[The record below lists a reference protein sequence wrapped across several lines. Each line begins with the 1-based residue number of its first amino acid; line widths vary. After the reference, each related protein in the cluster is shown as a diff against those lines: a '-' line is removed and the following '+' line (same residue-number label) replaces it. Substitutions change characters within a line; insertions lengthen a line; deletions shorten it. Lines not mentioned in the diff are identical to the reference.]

1 MGWIWH
7 LCFANMKQRGIRTG
21 LTILGVVI
29 GIISIVSL
37 LAIGLGVKKEILD
50 TAESEGSI
58 TEIRVQGISEGIR
71 KDQMLTDRRI
81 LEFNEI
87 EGVEAVYPV
96 LDLSTYM
103 KYNQYSGYWSME
115 GVPRD
120 YLQQIATL
128 NGNTLDEDGLKPKLI
143 MGNQVMDFMYNR
155 NTGMSYRELHE
166 DEDEDDEEREPL
178 DLSGEY
184 LEVQFDTS
192 GDAPSCRLTIADMT
206 KEDSYSIYCDIEILK
221 KYLKQIADG
230 GKIPG
235 QPRNQNDEN
244 YREWIYDSVIVKV
257 TDVDSVDPVVKSLK
271 DMGYQ
276 VENNKE
282 FVDSVQRMV
291 KIAQVVLG
299 GIGMIALVVAVIG
312 IGNTMTTAVYDR
324 IHEIG
329 VLKVLGSD
337 PDELLYLFLL
347 ESGILGGLGGLI
359 GILISYGITE
369 LLINQLVVK
378 LMKMPK
384 GSELAI
390 IPVWLAVLAFF
401 LAILLGVLAG
411 FFPARWASR
420 LKPMDAVK
428 NN

>member
-7 LCFANMKQRGIRTG
+7 LCLANMKQRGIRTG

-103 KYNQYSGYWSME
+103 KYNQYSGYWSIQ

-128 NGNTLDEDGLKPKLI
+128 NGNTPDEDGLKPKLI
-143 MGNQVMDFMYNR
+143 MGNQVIDFMYNR

-166 DEDEDDEEREPL
+166 DEDEEDEERETL

-192 GDAPSCRLTIADMT
+192 GDAPGYRLTIADMT

-420 LKPMDAVK
+420 LKPIDAVK

>member
-7 LCFANMKQRGIRTG
+7 LCLANMKQRGIRTG

-58 TEIRVQGISEGIR
+58 TEIRVYGISEGIR
-71 KDQMLTDRRI
+71 KDQMLTDRKI
-81 LEFNEI
+81 QEFCEI
-87 EGVEAVYPV
+87 EGVVEVYPV
-96 LDLSTYM
+96 LNLSTYM
-103 KYNQYSGYWSME
+103 TYKQYSGYWSME

-120 YLQQIATL
+120 YLQQVATL
-128 NGNTLDEDGLKPKLI
+128 NGEAPDENSLKPELI
-143 MGNQVMDFMYNR
+143 MGNQVINFMYNR
-155 NTGMSYRELHE
+155 TTGVTYGELHDDEGE
-166 DEDEDDEEREPL
+166 DEDKEPL

-184 LEVQFDTS
+184 LEVEFGGF
-192 GDAPSCRLTIADMT
+192 GDGPSYRLTIADMT
-206 KEDSYSIYCDIEILK
+206 KEDSYTIYCDIETLK
-221 KYLKQIADG
+221 TYLKRIADD

-244 YREWIYDSVIVKV
+244 YREWIYDSAIVKV
-257 TDVDSVDPVVKSLK
+257 EDVDSVDSVVKSLK

-282 FVDSVQRMV
+282 YVDSVQQMV

-324 IHEIG
+324 INEIG

-347 ESGILGGLGGLI
+347 ESGILGGLGGII

-401 LAILLGVLAG
+401 LAIILGVLAG
-411 FFPARWASR
+411 FFPARWAAR
-420 LKPMDAVK
+420 LKPIDAVK
-428 NN
+428 NH

>member
-7 LCFANMKQRGIRTG
+7 LCLANMKQRGIRTG
-21 LTILGVVI
+21 LTVLGVVI

-58 TEIRVQGISEGIR
+58 TEIQVYGVSEGIR
-71 KDQMLTDRRI
+71 KDHMLTDRK
-81 LEFNEI
+81 LQEFREL
-87 EGVEAVYPV
+87 EGVTAVYPV
-96 LDLSTYM
+96 LNLAAYM
-103 KYNQYSGYWSME
+103 RYKQYSGYWSVQ

-120 YLQQIATL
+120 YLQQVATL
-128 NGNTLDEDGLKPKLI
+128 NGNAPDENGLKPELV
-143 MGNQVMDFMYNR
+143 MGNQVINFMYNR
-155 NTGMSYRELHE
+155 TTGMSYGELHE
-166 DEDEDDEEREPL
+166 DEEEEDREPL

-192 GDAPSCRLTIADMT
+192 ADAPSYRLTIADMT
-206 KEDSYSIYCDIEILK
+206 KEDSYTIYCDIEALK

-235 QPRNQNDEN
+235 QPLNQNEEN
-244 YREWIYDSVIVKV
+244 YREWIYDNAIVKV
-257 TDVDSVDPVVKSLK
+257 EDVDAVDSVVETLK

-282 FVDSVQRMV
+282 YVDSIQRMV

-324 IHEIG
+324 INEIG
-329 VLKVLGSD
+329 ILKVLGSA

-347 ESGILGGLGGLI
+347 ESGILGGLGGII

-378 LMKMPK
+378 LMKLPK
-384 GSELAI
+384 GMELAI
-390 IPVWLAVLAFF
+390 IPAWLAVLAFF

-411 FFPARWASR
+411 FFPAKWAAR
-420 LKPMDAVK
+420 LKPIDAVRK
-428 NN
+428 

>member
-58 TEIRVQGISEGIR
+58 TEITVYGMSEGIR
-71 KDQMLTDRRI
+71 KDQMLTDRKI
-81 LEFNEI
+81 LEFSEI
-87 EGVEAVYPV
+87 EGVEEVYPV
-96 LDLSTYM
+96 LSLSTYM
-103 KYNQYSGYWSME
+103 RYNQYSGYWSIE
-115 GVPRD
+115 GVPES
-120 YLQQIATL
+120 YLEQIATL
-128 NGNTLDEDGLKPKLI
+128 NGDMPDGDSLKPELI
-143 MGNQVMDFMYNR
+143 MGNQVINFMYNR
-155 NTGMSYRELHE
+155 NTGMSYGELHE
-166 DEDEDDEEREPL
+166 DEEDEEREPL

-184 LEVQFDTS
+184 LEVQFNGAS
-192 GDAPSCRLTIADMT
+192 DAAGCRLTIADMT
-206 KEDSYSIYCDIEILK
+206 KEDSYNIYCNIDTLK
-221 KYLKQIADG
+221 KYLKLNANGD
-230 GKIPG
+230 KIPG
-235 QPRNQNDEN
+235 QPVNQNDEN
-244 YREWIYDSVIVKV
+244 YREWIYSSAIVKV
-257 TDVDSVDPVVKSLK
+257 RDVDAVDSVVKSLK

-299 GIGMIALVVAVIG
+299 GIGMIALIVAVIG

-324 IHEIG
+324 INEIG

-369 LLINQLVVK
+369 LLVNQLVVK

-384 GSELAI
+384 GTELAV
-390 IPVWLAVLAFF
+390 IPAWLAVLAFF
-401 LAILLGVLAG
+401 LAIILGVLAG

-420 LKPMDAVK
+420 LKPIDAVR

>member
-7 LCFANMKQRGIRTG
+7 LCLANMKQRGIRTG

-103 KYNQYSGYWSME
+103 KYNQYSGYWSIQ

-128 NGNTLDEDGLKPKLI
+128 NGNTPDEDGLKPKLI
-143 MGNQVMDFMYNR
+143 MGNQVIDFMYNR

-166 DEDEDDEEREPL
+166 DEDEEDEEREPL

-192 GDAPSCRLTIADMT
+192 GDAPGYRLTIADMT

-230 GKIPG
+230 GRIPG

-420 LKPMDAVK
+420 LKPIDAVK

>member
-58 TEIRVQGISEGIR
+58 TEITVYGMSDGIR
-71 KDQMLTDRRI
+71 KDQMLTDRKI
-81 LEFNEI
+81 LEFSEI
-87 EGVEAVYPV
+87 EDVVEVYPV
-96 LDLSTYM
+96 LSLSTYM
-103 KYNQYSGYWSME
+103 RYNQYSGYWSIE
-115 GVPRD
+115 GVPGS
-120 YLQQIATL
+120 YLEQIATL
-128 NGNTLDEDGLKPKLI
+128 NGEMPNGDSLKPELI
-143 MGNQVMDFMYNR
+143 MGNQVINFMYNR
-155 NTGMSYRELHE
+155 TTGMTYGELHE
-166 DEDEDDEEREPL
+166 DEDDDEEKEPL

-184 LEVQFDTS
+184 LEVQFDNDP
-192 GDAPSCRLTIADMT
+192 DATGYRLTIADMT
-206 KEDSYSIYCDIEILK
+206 KEDSYSIYCDIDALK
-221 KYLKQIADG
+221 KYLKLNANG

-235 QPRNQNDEN
+235 QPVNQNDEN
-244 YREWIYDSVIVKV
+244 YREWIYDRAIVKV
-257 TDVDSVDPVVKSLK
+257 TDVDAVDSVVKTLK

-276 VENNKE
+276 VDNNKE
-282 FVDSVQRMV
+282 FVDSIQRMV

-369 LLINQLVVK
+369 LLINQLVVR

-384 GSELAI
+384 GTELAI
-390 IPVWLAVLAFF
+390 IPIWLAVLAFF
-401 LAILLGVLAG
+401 LAIILGILAG

-420 LKPMDAVK
+420 LKPIDAVK

>member
-7 LCFANMKQRGIRTG
+7 LCLANMKQRGIRTG

-96 LDLSTYM
+96 LDLSAYM
-103 KYNQYSGYWSME
+103 KYNQYSGYWSIE

-128 NGNTLDEDGLKPKLI
+128 NGNALDEDGLKPKLI
-143 MGNQVMDFMYNR
+143 MGNQVIDFMYNR

-166 DEDEDDEEREPL
+166 DEDEEDEEREPL

-192 GDAPSCRLTIADMT
+192 GDAPGYRLTIADMT

-221 KYLKQIADG
+221 KYLKQIANG
-230 GKIPG
+230 GRIPG

-420 LKPMDAVK
+420 LKPIDAVK

>member
-7 LCFANMKQRGIRTG
+7 LCLANMKQRGIRTG

-81 LEFNEI
+81 QDFNEI

-103 KYNQYSGYWSME
+103 NYNQYSGYWSIQ

-120 YLQQIATL
+120 YLQQIVTL
-128 NGNTLDEDGLKPKLI
+128 NGNVLEEEGLKPKLI
-143 MGNQVMDFMYNR
+143 MGNQVIDFMYNR
-155 NTGMSYRELHE
+155 NTGMSYRELH
-166 DEDEDDEEREPL
+166 DDEEEDEEKEPL

-184 LEVQFDTS
+184 LEVQFDMSEEAS
-192 GDAPSCRLTIADMT
+192 GYRLTIADMT
-206 KEDSYSIYCDIEILK
+206 KEESYSIYCDIEILK

-312 IGNTMTTAVYDR
+312 IGNTMTTAIYDR
-324 IHEIG
+324 LHEIG

-401 LAILLGVLAG
+401 LAIVLGVLAG
-411 FFPARWASR
+411 FFPAKWASR
-420 LKPMDAVK
+420 LKPIDAVR

>member
-7 LCFANMKQRGIRTG
+7 LCLANMKQRGIRTG

-81 LEFNEI
+81 QDFNEI

-103 KYNQYSGYWSME
+103 NYNQYSGYWSIQ

-120 YLQQIATL
+120 YLQQIVTL
-128 NGNTLDEDGLKPKLI
+128 NGNVLEEEGLKPKLI
-143 MGNQVMDFMYNR
+143 MGNQVIDFMYNR
-155 NTGMSYRELHE
+155 NTGMSYRELH
-166 DEDEDDEEREPL
+166 DDEEEDEEKEPL

-184 LEVQFDTS
+184 LEVQFDMSEEAS
-192 GDAPSCRLTIADMT
+192 GYRLTIADMT
-206 KEDSYSIYCDIEILK
+206 KEESYSIYCDIEILK

-324 IHEIG
+324 LHEIG

-401 LAILLGVLAG
+401 LAIVLGVLAG
-411 FFPARWASR
+411 FFPAKWASR
-420 LKPMDAVK
+420 LKPIDAVR

>member
-7 LCFANMKQRGIRTG
+7 LCLANMKQRGIRTG

-58 TEIRVQGISEGIR
+58 TEIRVHGISEGIR

-103 KYNQYSGYWSME
+103 KYNQYSGYWSIE

-143 MGNQVMDFMYNR
+143 MGNQVIDFMYNR

-192 GDAPSCRLTIADMT
+192 GDAPGYRLTIADMT

-420 LKPMDAVK
+420 LKPIDAVK

>member
-7 LCFANMKQRGIRTG
+7 LCLANMKQRGIRTG

-103 KYNQYSGYWSME
+103 KYNQYSGYWSIQ

-128 NGNTLDEDGLKPKLI
+128 NGNTPDEDGLKPKLI
-143 MGNQVMDFMYNR
+143 MGNQVIDFMYNR

-166 DEDEDDEEREPL
+166 DEDEEDEERETL

-192 GDAPSCRLTIADMT
+192 GDAPGYRLTIADMT
-206 KEDSYSIYCDIEILK
+206 KEDSYFIYCDIEILK
-221 KYLKQIADG
+221 KYLKQIADDG
-230 GKIPG
+230 RIPG

-257 TDVDSVDPVVKSLK
+257 TGVDSVDPVVKSLK

-420 LKPMDAVK
+420 LKPIDAVK

>member
-7 LCFANMKQRGIRTG
+7 LCLANMKQRGIRTG

-58 TEIRVQGISEGIR
+58 TEIRVYGISEGIR
-71 KDQMLTDRRI
+71 KDQMLTDRKI
-81 LEFNEI
+81 EEFREI
-87 EGVEAVYPV
+87 EGVTEVYPV
-96 LDLSTYM
+96 LSLSTYV
-103 KYNQYSGYWSME
+103 KYKQYSGYWSIE
-115 GVPRD
+115 GVPRN
-120 YLQQIATL
+120 YLQQMATL
-128 NGNTLDEDGLKPKLI
+128 NGAAPAENSLKPELI
-143 MGNQVMDFMYNR
+143 MGNQVIDFMYNR
-155 NTGMSYRELHE
+155 TTGVRYGELHDEE
-166 DEDEDDEEREPL
+166 DEDEEDKEPL

-184 LEVQFDTS
+184 LEVQFEVS
-192 GDAPSCRLTIADMT
+192 EDAPSYRLTIADMT
-206 KEDSYSIYCDIEILK
+206 KEESYNIYCDIEALK

-230 GKIPG
+230 GKVPG

-244 YREWIYDSVIVKV
+244 YREWIYDTAIVKV
-257 TDVDSVDPVVKSLK
+257 EDVDSVDSVVKSLK

-282 FVDSVQRMV
+282 YVDSIQQMV

-324 IHEIG
+324 INEIG

-347 ESGILGGLGGLI
+347 ESGILGGLGGII

-390 IPVWLAVLAFF
+390 IPIWLAVLAFF
-401 LAILLGVLAG
+401 LAIILGVLAG
-411 FFPARWASR
+411 FFPARWAAR
-420 LKPMDAVK
+420 LKPIDAVK
-428 NN
+428 NH

>member
-7 LCFANMKQRGIRTG
+7 LCLANMKQRGIRTG

-58 TEIRVQGISEGIR
+58 TEIRVYGISEGIR
-71 KDQMLTDRRI
+71 KDQMLTDRKI
-81 LEFNEI
+81 QEFCEI
-87 EGVEAVYPV
+87 EGVVEVYPV
-96 LDLSTYM
+96 LNLSTYITY
-103 KYNQYSGYWSME
+103 KQYSGYWSIE
-115 GVPRD
+115 GVPRN
-120 YLQQIATL
+120 YLQQVATL
-128 NGNTLDEDGLKPKLI
+128 NGEAPDENSLKPELI
-143 MGNQVMDFMYNR
+143 MGNQVIDFMYNR
-155 NTGMSYRELHE
+155 TTGMSYGELHDDE
-166 DEDEDDEEREPL
+166 DEDEDKEPL

-184 LEVQFDTS
+184 LEVQFEVSEDT
-192 GDAPSCRLTIADMT
+192 PSYRLTIADMT
-206 KEDSYSIYCDIEILK
+206 KEDSYTIYCDIETLK
-221 KYLKQIADG
+221 TYLKRIADD
-230 GKIPG
+230 GKVPG

-244 YREWIYDSVIVKV
+244 YREWIYDTAIVKV
-257 TDVDSVDPVVKSLK
+257 EDVDSVDSVVKSLK

-282 FVDSVQRMV
+282 YVDSIQQMV

-324 IHEIG
+324 INEIG

-347 ESGILGGLGGLI
+347 ESGILGGLGGII

-401 LAILLGVLAG
+401 LAIILGVLAG
-411 FFPARWASR
+411 FFPARWAAR
-420 LKPMDAVK
+420 LKPIDAVK
-428 NN
+428 NH

>member
-7 LCFANMKQRGIRTG
+7 LCLANMKQRGIRTG

-103 KYNQYSGYWSME
+103 KYNQYSGYWSIQ

-143 MGNQVMDFMYNR
+143 MGNQVIDFMYNR

-166 DEDEDDEEREPL
+166 DEDEEDEEREPL

-192 GDAPSCRLTIADMT
+192 GDTPGYRLTIADMT

-230 GKIPG
+230 GRIPG

-420 LKPMDAVK
+420 LKPIDAVK

>member
-7 LCFANMKQRGIRTG
+7 LCLANMKQRGIRTG

-50 TAESEGSI
+50 AAESEGSI
-58 TEIRVQGISEGIR
+58 TEIRVYGISEGIR
-71 KDQMLTDRRI
+71 KDQMLTDRKI
-81 LEFNEI
+81 EEFREI
-87 EGVEAVYPV
+87 EGVAEVYPV
-96 LDLSTYM
+96 LNLSTYVRY
-103 KYNQYSGYWSME
+103 KQYSGYWSIE
-115 GVPRD
+115 GVPRN
-120 YLQQIATL
+120 YLQQVATL
-128 NGNTLDEDGLKPKLI
+128 NGTAPDENSLKPELI
-143 MGNQVMDFMYNR
+143 MGNQVIDFMYNR
-155 NTGMSYRELHE
+155 NTGVRYGELHDDE
-166 DEDEDDEEREPL
+166 DEDEDKEPL

-184 LEVQFDTS
+184 LEVQFEVS
-192 GDAPSCRLTIADMT
+192 EDAPSYRLTIADMT
-206 KEDSYSIYCDIEILK
+206 KEESYMIYCDIETLK

-230 GKIPG
+230 GKVPG

-244 YREWIYDSVIVKV
+244 YREWIYDTAIVKV
-257 TDVDSVDPVVKSLK
+257 EDVDSVDSVVKSLK

-282 FVDSVQRMV
+282 YVDSIQRMV

-299 GIGMIALVVAVIG
+299 GIGMIALVVAIIG

-324 IHEIG
+324 INEIG

-347 ESGILGGLGGLI
+347 ESGILGGLGGII

-401 LAILLGVLAG
+401 LAIVLGVLAG
-411 FFPARWASR
+411 FFPARWAAR
-420 LKPMDAVK
+420 LKPIDAVK
-428 NN
+428 NH

>member
-7 LCFANMKQRGIRTG
+7 LCLANMKQRGIRTG

-103 KYNQYSGYWSME
+103 KYNQYSGYWSIE

-143 MGNQVMDFMYNR
+143 MGNQVIDFMYNR

-166 DEDEDDEEREPL
+166 DEDEEDEEREPL

-192 GDAPSCRLTIADMT
+192 GDTPGYRLTIADMT

-420 LKPMDAVK
+420 LKPIDAVK

>member
-7 LCFANMKQRGIRTG
+7 LCLANMKQRGIRTG

-103 KYNQYSGYWSME
+103 KYNQYSGYWSIQ

-143 MGNQVMDFMYNR
+143 MGNQVIDFMYNR

-192 GDAPSCRLTIADMT
+192 GDAPGYRLTIADMT

-420 LKPMDAVK
+420 LKLIDAVK

>member
-7 LCFANMKQRGIRTG
+7 LCLANMKQRGIRTG

-58 TEIRVQGISEGIR
+58 TEIRIQGISEGIR

-81 LEFNEI
+81 QDFNEI

-103 KYNQYSGYWSME
+103 NYNQYSGYWSIQ

-120 YLQQIATL
+120 YLQQIVTL
-128 NGNTLDEDGLKPKLI
+128 NGNVLEEEGLKPKLI
-143 MGNQVMDFMYNR
+143 MGNQVIDFMYNR
-155 NTGMSYRELHE
+155 NTGMSYRELH
-166 DEDEDDEEREPL
+166 DDEEEDEEKEPL

-184 LEVQFDTS
+184 LEVQFDMS
-192 GDAPSCRLTIADMT
+192 EEAPGYRLTIADMT
-206 KEDSYSIYCDIEILK
+206 KEESYSIYCDIEILK

-324 IHEIG
+324 LHEIG

-401 LAILLGVLAG
+401 LAIVLGVLAG
-411 FFPARWASR
+411 FFPAKWASR
-420 LKPMDAVK
+420 LKPIDAVR